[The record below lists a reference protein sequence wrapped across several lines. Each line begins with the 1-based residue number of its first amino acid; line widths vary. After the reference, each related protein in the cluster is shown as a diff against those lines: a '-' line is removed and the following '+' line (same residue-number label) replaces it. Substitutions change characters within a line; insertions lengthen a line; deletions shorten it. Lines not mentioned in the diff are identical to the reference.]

1 MCIISGCDYLDRLPK
16 CGLKTVHK
24 QFRKFSNVD
33 RGIKAFISN
42 HNMKNVG
49 SIDTKNY
56 YDKFIEVRCPSVLL
70 IKFKVVLP
78 VGFIVLMLALD
89 LKSKTFVYTMIHS
102 SNEMS
107 SNHTTDY
114 N

>member
-24 QFRKFSNVD
+24 QFKKLSNVD

-49 SIDTKNY
+49 SIDTKDY
-56 YDKFIEVRCPSVLL
+56 YEKFREVSGPCYVDLNMQAAGGY
-70 IKFKVVLP
+70 IKNITP
-78 VGFIVLMLALD
+78 
-89 LKSKTFVYTMIHS
+89 
-102 SNEMS
+102 
-107 SNHTTDY
+107 
-114 N
+114 